1 MTEKRA
7 AGERTRR
14 TSIKKLRAACFT
26 RLLTV
31 LVAAVFVAGCGGG
44 TSTTYAVATSAPPAV
59 AINAP
64 EILSS
69 TSARLSWSMSASPK
83 FHSYK
88 LRRSTSPGVT
98 ESSTLVAAISGAA
111 QTSRDISGLS
121 SAATYYFKVYVCD
134 SAGLC
139 SGSAEV
145 SVRTSER
152 LTALQT
158 VDANAEGAFQ
168 NGCFCRVFHR
178 SSTNRFVVTFSSGLA
193 EDPYNAYKEYGAGF
207 GAPVAS
213 GAFRTVFGGDYAAAM
228 VADYY
233 YLLTGGP
240 GGWLLIKYDPAWN
253 EVASVSVPVDLPVE
267 KNNDQMLAYVNGL
280 LVASS
285 LHHDPDEPSDFEGT
299 HHRFYTT
306 NLVYQGKRILKD
318 VRHVNG
324 SSMLF
329 ADGAYHLFS
338 SESWHGQLLSLSYDS
353 NWNFIGSRELT
364 SDGGR
369 WPQGALRI
377 GDIYYVAYV
386 TDAANPPAGIKLAAL
401 DSDWNLLE
409 TVRVFDDPDF
419 LTASDRPWL
428 FHKDGVLYVSYDVAT
443 FSDPGRVENRDW
455 TCHIKSYRINY

>member
-1 MTEKRA
+1 MS
-7 AGERTRR
+7 G
-14 TSIKKLRAACFT
+14 
-26 RLLTV
+26 
-31 LVAAVFVAGCGGG
+31 
-44 TSTTYAVATSAPPAV
+44 SA
-59 AINAP
+59 N
-64 EILSS
+64 
-69 TSARLSWSMSASPK
+69 
-83 FHSYK
+83 FHSYEI
-88 LRRSTSPGVT
+88 RRATSPGVS
-98 ESSTLVAAISGAA
+98 ESSTLAATINNAS

-121 SAATYYFKVYVCD
+121 SATTYYFKVYVCD
-134 SAGLC
+134 AAGLC
-139 SGSAEV
+139 SGSAEI
-145 SVRTSER
+145 SARTTER

-158 VDANAEGAFQ
+158 VDANAEGEFQ
-168 NGCFCRVFHR
+168 NGCFCRIFHR
-178 SSTNRFVVTFSSGLA
+178 SSTNRFIVTFSSGLA

-213 GAFRTVFGGDYAAAM
+213 GAFRTIFGGDYAAVM

-240 GGWLLIKYDPAWN
+240 GGWLLIKYDSAWN
-253 EVASVSVPVDLPVE
+253 EVASVSVPVDLPIE

-285 LHHDPDEPSDFEGT
+285 LHHDSDDPADYEGT

-306 NLVYQGKRILKD
+306 NLAYQGKRILKD

-329 ADGAYHLFS
+329 AGGVYHLFS

-353 NWNFIGSRELT
+353 NWNFLGSRELT

-369 WPQGALRI
+369 WPQGALYLNGR
-377 GDIYYVAYV
+377 YYVAYV
-386 TDAANPPAGIKLAAL
+386 TDAAHPPAGIKLAVL
-401 DSDWNLLE
+401 DSDWNLME
-409 TVRVFDDPDF
+409 TARVFDDPDF

-428 FHKDGVLYVSYDVAT
+428 MHKDGVLYVSYDVAT
-443 FSDPGRVENRDW
+443 FSDPGRVENKDW